1 MAMELNTL
9 KTFFTL
15 VQTGNYTK
23 CADKLCVTQS
33 AVSHAIKRLES
44 SIDLQL
50 IDRTQKGFALTPAG
64 NTLYQ
69 SCRTIFFELEKARE
83 QLLCTK
89 TILEVIRLGSTV
101 EFGLSIVLKQI
112 KAFFDQ
118 HPNIHV
124 NFLLS
129 HNLLTPLLN
138 DELDMI
144 IDCRPHTNPELKVIP
159 LFREEYVVIASGEFI
174 AKHRVHEINDLGRC
188 NILSMD
194 KQLNWWSNFINVL
207 PLHQQNILKRVTEI
221 NHIRGIINAA
231 QHAMG
236 VGFVPRYTVLK
247 ELEEGSLTELFP
259 ELDILNDQINIYIKR
274 THAQLGKNIALIEHI
289 KRFRL
294 Q

>member
-159 LFREEYVVIASGEFI
+159 LFREEYVVIASSEFI